1 MIALNKTQAQFY
13 DKIHEAD
20 EHTSGYAENEAA
32 NLITR
37 AIAKLRYQQQRAV
50 KATGIDDRVR
60 ELHVQWTA
68 EKAGGN
74 FLEIGCFNGSR
85 YTFELIDAAGDYT
98 GVELSSAASA
108 SLRQKIADRGQ
119 STKANIVC
127 GDFLDYTPNH
137 KFDFICTHGVLHH
150 FENPELLFAKIRTLI
165 KDDGFLVFVEPVA
178 INLVFRAL
186 RSIYRP
192 FQSDAAWEWPFR
204 KTTVAE
210 LTKRFNMIDGFGWGR
225 FSALISLACGA
236 PMVGS
241 AVLPAYL
248 WIARKEISNTRQ
260 SSYWLNSHVVAKC
273 LPKSQ

>member
-127 GDFLDYTPNH
+127 GDFLDTRPTTNS
-137 KFDFICTHGVLHH
+137 T
-150 FENPELLFAKIRTLI
+150 LFAPTGCCTISKIRSCYLPRFRTLI
-165 KDDGFLVFVEPVA
+165 KDDGFLVFRFEPVA

-210 LTKRFNMIDGFGWGR
+210 LTKRFNMIDGF
-225 FSALISLACGA
+225 
-236 PMVGS
+236 
-241 AVLPAYL
+241 
-248 WIARKEISNTRQ
+248 
-260 SSYWLNSHVVAKC
+260 
-273 LPKSQ
+273 